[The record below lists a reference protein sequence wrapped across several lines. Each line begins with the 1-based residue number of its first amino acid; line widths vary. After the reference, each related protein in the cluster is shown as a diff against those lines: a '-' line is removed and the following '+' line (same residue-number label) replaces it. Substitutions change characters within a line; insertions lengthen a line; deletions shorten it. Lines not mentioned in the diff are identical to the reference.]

1 MTGQFFG
8 ANGPQF
14 NFFERTKFCLDIFD
28 IVYGWVC
35 TKCQVSIIFPIVCW
49 LGTDIRIEKYVSKY
63 RNIPYQLRASR
74 RFENPNNLQINVEF
88 IFYKKKLWLL
98 FENKNRIFM
107 VKINT
112 KPISND
118 SATTFCLY
126 VLNVILVY
134 ALFIVRCS

>member
-28 IVYGWVC
+28 IVYGRVC

-88 IFYKKKLWLL
+88 IFYKKNFGSYSKIKIA
-98 FENKNRIFM
+98 FFM
-107 VKINT
+107 VKKSTPNQ
-112 KPISND
+112 
-118 SATTFCLY
+118 FRM
-126 VLNVILVY
+126 ILQPHFV
-134 ALFIVRCS
+134 CMC